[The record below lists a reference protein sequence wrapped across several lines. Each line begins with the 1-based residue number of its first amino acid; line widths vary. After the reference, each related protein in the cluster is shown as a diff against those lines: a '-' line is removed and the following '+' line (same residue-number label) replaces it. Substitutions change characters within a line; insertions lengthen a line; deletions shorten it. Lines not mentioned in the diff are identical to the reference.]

1 MLPVVSGLRGPDKGG
16 LSSETLLADL
26 TWSVKDEPHRR
37 SVVLRLPPPPD
48 SWPVFPSYDLG
59 RQAIAMEA
67 VRRGSAVPI
76 PEVLWFELDPE
87 PLGAPFIVMARVDGV
102 AAPDYMPYTWGSW
115 LTDMTADEQSQVADA
130 CIDLLVEH
138 PRRRAVGGDD
148 HRARAP
154 QLRRFVLAPTRRQ
167 RASAVRVG
175 ARGPC
180 LSGDRARGS
189 RCWTRNGPRTR
200 VIPASVGATRDSGT
214 SCGPASNR
222 SRCSTGR
229 WLRSPRPRSTSAGCC
244 SSRSTSNARQSARAE
259 PGIPGFLARDASVE
273 RYERATGTAIS
284 AARLVPALCRPP
296 PGDRVDSHHGP
307 CRALRRDARARGTRG
322 SRLGPGVPRGSSS
335 TASTAAEPRS
345 DQQRSSRLGG
355 PHGTPDRPAHSC

>member
-26 TWSVKDEPHRR
+26 TWSVNDEHHRR
-37 SVVLRLPPPPD
+37 SVVVRLPPPPD

-59 RQAIAMEA
+59 RQAVAMEA

-76 PEVLWFELDPE
+76 PEVLWFEPDPE

-130 CIDLLVEH
+130 CIDLLADD

-154 QLRRFVLAPTRRQ
+154 RLRGFVLAPTRRQ
-167 RASAVRVG
+167 RARAVRVG
-175 ARGPC
+175 ARGSC
-180 LSGDRARGS
+180 LSDDRARIRGAG
-189 RCWTRNGPRTR
+189 RAVARVRA

-229 WLRSPRPRSTSAGCC
+229 WLRSRRPRSTSAGCC
-244 SSRSTSNARQSARAE
+244 SSRSTSSARQSARAGRGSPASS
-259 PGIPGFLARDASVE
+259 PGTLPSSATNVQ
-273 RYERATGTAIS
+273 RAPRS
-284 AARLVPALCRPP
+284 PAARLVPALCRPP

-307 CRALRRDARARGTRG
+307 RRALRRDARARRN
-322 SRLGPGVPRGSSS
+322 PRGSSW
-335 TASTAAEPRS
+335 TCAFLVELIDARRRLLNRDPTC
-345 DQQRSSRLGG
+345 SS
-355 PHGTPDRPAHSC
+355 HPDSEDPWNT